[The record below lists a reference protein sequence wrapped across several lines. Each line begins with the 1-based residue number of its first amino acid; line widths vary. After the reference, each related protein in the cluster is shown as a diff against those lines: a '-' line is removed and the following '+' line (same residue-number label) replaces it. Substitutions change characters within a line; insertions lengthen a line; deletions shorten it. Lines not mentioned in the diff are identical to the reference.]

1 MYFFFLFSSRRRHTR
16 CALGT
21 GVQTCALPILI
32 ASDIYREEKK
42 RKQNSAIH
50 PTEFRHEFAEYFHE
64 EVLDLQPQAV
74 RDFIVDTSI
83 LTELTPSAC
92 AAVARS
98 DDARAALDAAY
109 SAGLF
114 LNVTDREDGHYRY
127 HRLIRET
134 VVGRLTDRDPARLA
148 HLHRGARRY
157 FAQTGE
163 AEEHTSE
170 LQSLM

>member
-1 MYFFFLFSSRRRHTR
+1 MRISDWSSDV
-16 CALGT
+16 CS
-21 GVQTCALPILI
+21 
-32 ASDIYREEKK
+32 SD
-42 RKQNSAIH
+42 
-50 PTEFRHEFAEYFHE
+50 
-64 EVLDLQPQAV
+64 L

-127 HRLIRET
+127 HRLFRET
-134 VVGRLTDRDPARLA
+134 VLGRLTDRDPARA
-148 HLHRGARRY
+148 AELHRRASRY
-157 FAQTGE
+157 
-163 AEEHTSE
+163 
-170 LQSLM
+170 

>member
-1 MYFFFLFSSRRRHTR
+1 MRISDWCSDVCSSD
-16 CALGT
+16 L
-21 GVQTCALPILI
+21 
-32 ASDIYREEKK
+32 
-42 RKQNSAIH
+42 

-127 HRLIRET
+127 QQIGRAAGRE
-134 VVGRLTDRDPARLA
+134 R
-148 HLHRGARRY
+148 
-157 FAQTGE
+157 E
-163 AEEHTSE
+163 SE
-170 LQSLM
+170 SV

>member
-1 MYFFFLFSSRRRHTR
+1 MRISDWCSDVCSSD
-16 CALGT
+16 L
-21 GVQTCALPILI
+21 
-32 ASDIYREEKK
+32 
-42 RKQNSAIH
+42 

-114 LNVTDREDGHYRY
+114 LNVTDREDGQYTY
-127 HRLIRET
+127 HRLFRAT
-134 VVGRLTDRDPARLA
+134 VCCRLEYRTPSRLA
-148 HLHRGARRY
+148 ALPR
-157 FAQTGE
+157 E
-163 AEEHTSE
+163 ANRQKLGKGSG
-170 LQSLM
+170 

>member
-1 MYFFFLFSSRRRHTR
+1 M
-16 CALGT
+16 
-21 GVQTCALPILI
+21 
-32 ASDIYREEKK
+32 
-42 RKQNSAIH
+42 
-50 PTEFRHEFAEYFHE
+50 EFRR
-64 EVLDLQPQAV
+64 VLFRSQAV

-127 HRLIRET
+127 HRLFRET
-134 VVGRLTDRDPARLA
+134 VLGRLTDRDPARAAEQLGRA
-148 HLHRGARRY
+148 SGRARGC
-157 FAQTGE
+157 
-163 AEEHTSE
+163 
-170 LQSLM
+170 